1 MSKNIVLAAL
11 LACAAAPVLAQS
23 SVTAFGL
30 IDLSVGTGKV
40 AGTNASLK
48 TADSGKMTTSF
59 FGFRG
64 TEDLGGGLAATFQ
77 LEGFLRADA
86 GVNGRFTGDNFWAR
100 NANVG
105 LASKDW
111 GTLKIGRNTTTL
123 FVSALNFN
131 AFGDSFGYSPTIR
144 HIFSSNT
151 VTGDSGWSDS
161 VLYTTPNYS
170 GFTASAFVAAG
181 EGGGGGGR
189 NVAATGTYVKGPLGG
204 SLVYQ
209 KVQKDNGATPVDD
222 TSVWMASGSYD
233 FGAVKLFGQYAK
245 AENLTRRVDY
255 KIYEAGASVPIGAGK
270 LLVQYGQISPSAG
283 AGRKTWSVGYDYWL
297 SKRTDVYLVGMS
309 DKITGTG
316 AATGNSVSLGMR
328 HRF

>member
-1 MSKNIVLAAL
+1 MKKKILLSAL
-11 LACAAAPVLAQS
+11 LACMAGPALAQS

-30 IDLSVGTGKV
+30 IDMSIGTGKV
-40 AGTNASLK
+40 AGTNASIK
-48 TADSGKMTTSF
+48 TADSGKMTTSH

-64 TEDLGGGLAATFQ
+64 MEDLGGGLAATFQ
-77 LEGFLRADA
+77 LESFLRADI
-86 GVNGRFTGDNFWAR
+86 GNSGRSNTDNFWAR

-105 LASKDW
+105 LTNKEW
-111 GTLKIGRNTTTL
+111 GSIKVGRNTTTL
-123 FVSALNFN
+123 FVASLNFN

-144 HIFSSNT
+144 HIFTSGT

-181 EGGGGGGR
+181 EGSGGR
-189 NVAATGTYVKGPLGG
+189 NVAASGTYVNGPLAGA
-204 SLVYQ
+204 LVYQ
-209 KVQKDNGATPVDD
+209 KVQKDAAVDD
-222 TSVWMASGSYD
+222 TSVWMANGSYD
-233 FGAVKLFGQYAK
+233 LGAVKLFGQYAK

-255 KIYEAGASVPIGAGK
+255 KIVEVGASVPIGAGK
-270 LLVQYGQISPSAG
+270 LLAQYGEISPSAG
-283 AGRKTWSVGYDYWL
+283 AGRKTWTVGYDYWL

-309 DKITGTG
+309 DKIAGLAG
-316 AATGNSVSLGMR
+316 GNSVSLGMR

>member
-1 MSKNIVLAAL
+1 MKKKILLSAL
-11 LACAAAPVLAQS
+11 LACMAGPALAQS

-30 IDLSVGTGKV
+30 IDMSIGTGKV

-48 TADSGKMTTSF
+48 TADSGKMTTSH

-64 TEDLGGGLAATFQ
+64 MEDLGGGLAATFQ
-77 LEGFLRADA
+77 LESFLRADA
-86 GVNGRFTGDNFWAR
+86 GMSGRSNTDNFWAR

-105 LASKDW
+105 LTSKEW
-111 GTLKIGRNTTTL
+111 GSIKVGRNTTTL
-123 FVSALNFN
+123 FVASLNFN

-144 HIFSSNT
+144 HIFTSGT

-181 EGGGGGGR
+181 EGSGGR
-189 NVAATGTYVKGPLGG
+189 NVAASGTYVNGPLAGA
-204 SLVYQ
+204 LVYQ
-209 KVQKDNGATPVDD
+209 KVQKDAAVDD
-222 TSVWMASGSYD
+222 TSVWMANGSYD
-233 FGAVKLFGQYAK
+233 LGAVKLFGQYAK

-255 KIYEAGASVPIGAGK
+255 KIVEVGASVPIGAGK
-270 LLVQYGQISPSAG
+270 LLAQYGEISPSAG
-283 AGRKTWSVGYDYWL
+283 AGRKTWTVGYDYWL

-309 DKITGTG
+309 DKIAGLAG
-316 AATGNSVSLGMR
+316 GNSVSLGMR

>member
-1 MSKNIVLAAL
+1 MNKKQALLSALVTLAAGP
-11 LACAAAPVLAQS
+11 ALAQS

-30 IDLSVGTGKV
+30 IDMSIGTGKV
-40 AGTNASLK
+40 AGTNASIK
-48 TADSGKMTTSF
+48 TADSGKMTTSH

-64 TEDLGGGLAATFQ
+64 MEDLGGGVAATFQ
-77 LEGFLRADA
+77 LESFLRADI
-86 GVNGRFTGDNFWAR
+86 GNSGRSNTDNFWAR

-105 LASKDW
+105 LTSKEW
-111 GTLKIGRNTTTL
+111 GTVKLGRNTTTL
-123 FVSALNFN
+123 FVAALNFN

-144 HIFSSNT
+144 HIFTSGT

-181 EGGGGGGR
+181 EGSGGR
-189 NVAATGTYVKGPLGG
+189 NVAASGTYVNGPLAGA
-204 SLVYQ
+204 LVYQ
-209 KVQKDNGATPVDD
+209 KVQKDAAVDD
-222 TSVWMASGSYD
+222 TSVWMANGSYD

-255 KIYEAGASVPIGAGK
+255 KIYEVGASVPIGAGK
-270 LLVQYGQISPSAG
+270 LLAQYGEISPSAG
-283 AGRKTWSVGYDYWL
+283 AGRKTWTVGYDYWL

-309 DKITGTG
+309 DKIEGL
-316 AATGNSVSLGMR
+316 AAGNSVSLGMR